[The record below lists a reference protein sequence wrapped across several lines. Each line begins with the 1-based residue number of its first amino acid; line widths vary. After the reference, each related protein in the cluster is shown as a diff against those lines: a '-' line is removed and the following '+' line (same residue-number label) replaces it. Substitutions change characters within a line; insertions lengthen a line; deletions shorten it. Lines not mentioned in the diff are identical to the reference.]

1 MDAVGVF
8 MEIEKL
14 AEPEKAKP
22 ELDPGEQAALAYNS
36 MAKGLA
42 LAVPFATLPLVY
54 KGLSGTT
61 PWVGTAFRG
70 VKHLGRG
77 AFPGPSDQGSPA
89 LQELIKQKDKK
100 PFLGLFDLE
109 AKPKVPGIVRQDMQ
123 EIGMMS
129 DTVDSFIDKYHLA
142 EKGVTMDFRYS
153 PWSAVRGASY
163 DQVSK
168 VVTMPRASKE
178 ILLHELGHAAD
189 FTSRAGAS
197 RVLRGALPG
206 LLLDGLIPAAY
217 FVGDEIKKAIPGS
230 IDDKVID
237 FTQKHG
243 PALAMLALATKTL
256 YPEGKASYLAIK
268 HIHDV
273 EGAAAAKKAAA
284 KLIPLFGTYALA
296 TLPVIAGFSLA
307 KKYYYETHAKQEK
320 KAGAGVDF
328 VRGAGRSLV
337 DMGSRLTDV
346 GTQMWRG
353 LGELTHTPDPVHKLF
368 AAGESIVR
376 SPQFQ
381 IGVAYSAL
389 PAAVAAY
396 ASYGHPGG
404 KAQRAKVL
412 ARQERSG
419 NVSPQV
425 VAERAKDREFDAWRE
440 ANPAKWAGLV
450 GLGAGITGGLMTK
463 LFHDVGQVV

>member
-8 MEIEKL
+8 LDIEKL
-14 AEPEKAKP
+14 GEEKP

-42 LAVPFATLPLVY
+42 LAVPFANMPLVY
-54 KGLSGTT
+54 KGLSGTS

-70 VKHLGRG
+70 LKHLGMG
-77 AFPGPSDQGSPA
+77 ALPGPADQGGPA
-89 LQELIKQKDKK
+89 LKELLQEKDKK
-100 PFLGLFDLE
+100 SFLGLFDLE
-109 AKPKVPGIVRQDMQ
+109 AKPKVHGIVRQDMH
-123 EIGMMS
+123 ELARMS

-142 EKGVTMDFRYS
+142 DKGVTMDFRYS
-153 PWSAVRGASY
+153 PWAAVRGASY

-189 FTSRAGAS
+189 FTSRAGAA
-197 RVLRGALPG
+197 RVLRGTIPG

-230 IDDKVID
+230 VDDKVID
-237 FTQKHG
+237 FAQKHG

-320 KAGAGVDF
+320 KAGAGIDF
-328 VRGAGRSLV
+328 LRGSGQSLV
-337 DMGSRLTDV
+337 DIGSKFTDV

-353 LGELTHTPDPVHKLF
+353 LGELTRTPDPVHKLF
-368 AAGESIVR
+368 AAGKTVVE

-381 IGVAYSAL
+381 AGAVYSAL

-404 KAQRAKVL
+404 KAQRAKVV
-412 ARQERSG
+412 ARQDRMG
-419 NVSPQV
+419 KASPTV
-425 VAERAKDREFDAWRE
+425 LA
-440 ANPAKWAGLV
+440 
-450 GLGAGITGGLMTK
+450 
-463 LFHDVGQVV
+463 

>member
-8 MEIEKL
+8 LEIEKL
-14 AEPEKAKP
+14 AEPEKANP

-42 LAVPFATLPLVY
+42 LAVPFAALPLVY
-54 KGLSGTT
+54 KGMSGTT
-61 PWVGTAFRG
+61 PWTGTALRG
-70 VKHLGRG
+70 MQYVSDAPGNR
-77 AFPGPSDQGSPA
+77 PGPQGTESPF
-89 LQELIKQKDKK
+89 LKKTDKHSV
-100 PFLGLFDLE
+100 LGLFDLE
-109 AKPKVPGIVRQDMQ
+109 AKPKVPSLIRQDMS
-123 EIGMMS
+123 ELGAMA
-129 DTVDSFIDKYHLA
+129 DTVDSFVEKYHLP

-153 PWSAVRGASY
+153 PWAAVRGASY
-163 DQVSK
+163 DPLSK

-189 FTSRAGAS
+189 FTSRAGAA
-197 RVLRGALPG
+197 RVLRGTLPS
-206 LLLDGLIPAAY
+206 LLLDGIIPAAY

-230 IDDKVID
+230 IDDKVIE

-273 EGAAAAKKAAA
+273 EGVAAAKKAAA

-307 KKYYYETHAKQEK
+307 KKYYYETHTKQEK
-320 KAGAGVDF
+320 KAGAGIDF
-328 VRGAGRSLV
+328 MRGASQSIV
-337 DMGSRLTDV
+337 DIGSKFADV

-353 LGELTHTPDPVHKLF
+353 LGELTRTPDPVHKLF
-368 AAGESIVR
+368 EAGKSVVH
-376 SPQFQ
+376 SPQFKS
-381 IGVAYSAL
+381 GAVYSAL

-404 KAQRAKVL
+404 KAQRAKVS
-412 ARQERSG
+412 ARRDRMGKTESRSAG
-419 NVSPQV
+419 F
-425 VAERAKDREFDAWRE
+425 EAWRE

-463 LFHDVGQVV
+463 LLHDVGQVV

>member
-8 MEIEKL
+8 KEIEKL
-14 AEPEKAKP
+14 AEPEQAKP

-42 LAVPFATLPLVY
+42 LAVPFANLPLVY
-54 KGLSGTT
+54 KGLGGAV
-61 PWVGTAFRG
+61 PWTGAPIRG
-70 VKHLGRG
+70 VSKISDI
-77 AFPGPSDQGSPA
+77 PGPSEENKA
-89 LQELIKQKDKK
+89 YFTKKDTH
-100 PFLGLFDLE
+100 PLMGLFDLE
-109 AKPKVPGIVRQDMQ
+109 AKPKVQGVVSQDMH
-123 EIGMMS
+123 ELATMA
-129 DTVDSFIDKYHLA
+129 DTVDSFIDKYDLKK
-142 EKGVTMDFRYS
+142 KGVTMDFRYS
-153 PWSAVRGASY
+153 PWGAVRGAHY

-168 VVTMPRASKE
+168 VVTMPRTSKE

-189 FTSRAGAS
+189 FTARAGAS
-197 RVLRGALPG
+197 RALRGVVPA

-217 FVGDEIKKAIPGS
+217 FVGDEIKKAVPGS

-273 EGAAAAKKAAA
+273 EGAAAARKAAA
-284 KLIPLFGTYALA
+284 KLLPLFGTYALA
-296 TLPVIAGFSLA
+296 TLPVLAGFSLA
-307 KKYYYETHAKQEK
+307 KKYFYEAKKDEK
-320 KAGAGVDF
+320 TAGPGDF
-328 VRGAGRSLV
+328 ARGAGKSIV
-337 DMGSRLTDV
+337 DIGSKFTDV
-346 GTQMWRG
+346 GAQMWRG
-353 LGELTHTPDPVHKLF
+353 LGELTRRPDPVQALF
-368 AAGESIVR
+368 AAGKTVVE

-381 IGVAYSAL
+381 TGAVYSAL

-396 ASYGHPGG
+396 ASYAHPGG
-404 KAQRAKVL
+404 KAQRDKVM
-412 ARQERSG
+412 ARQERLAKAG
-419 NVSPQV
+419 KISPD
-425 VAERAKDREFDAWRE
+425 ALAKRQREREFDAWRE

-450 GLGAGITGGLMTK
+450 GLGAGITGGLMAK